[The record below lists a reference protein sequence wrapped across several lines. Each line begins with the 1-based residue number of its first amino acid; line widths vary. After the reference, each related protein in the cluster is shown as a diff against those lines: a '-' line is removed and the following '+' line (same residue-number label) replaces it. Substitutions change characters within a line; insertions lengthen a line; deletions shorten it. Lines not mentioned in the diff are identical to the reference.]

1 MVDKIL
7 LEKLKSNFNEAF
19 WFIKTNK
26 VRTFLTALGIIFGVA
41 SVITMLAIGNG
52 AEKEILAQLEL
63 VGVNNIVVTPIPD
76 DIKDNSNENEEE
88 NENNETKRFSK
99 GLDLL
104 DALSVKDNIPGVK
117 LVSPEIILDTYVINS
132 GRQNPVKLVGVTDS
146 FFDSSNIGLEN
157 GKDFSSYQHVNGLPV
172 CIIGKKVEKK
182 LFTGESALGKY
193 IKVKNVWLQ
202 VIGII
207 EEKLISEQAQENLG
221 IRDLNQDVYIP
232 IKTFLVRYQDRKIIS
247 DKPRFSGGS
256 GGGGFIVVGGNQNGP
271 KERQPRGNYHQIDKL
286 TIQVSNSNEL
296 KATAEVLSKMLKRR
310 HNDVLDFEITIP
322 IQLLKQQQKT
332 KQIFNIVLSII
343 AGISLLIGGIG
354 IMNIMLASVL
364 ERTKEIGIMRAIGA
378 TEEDVILQFLSE
390 SVLISIGGGIIGIF
404 LGIIGAYV
412 IEIVSGI
419 ETVLSLN
426 SIMLSFFIAV
436 AIGLIFGIFPAK
448 SAANKRPIEALRS
461 E

>member
-1 MVDKIL
+1 MIDKIL
-7 LEKLKSNFNEAF
+7 LEKLKSTFSEAF

-76 DIKDNSNENEEE
+76 EKDEEAEDNED
-88 NENNETKRFSK
+88 ENNKSESKRFSK
-99 GLDLL
+99 GLDIL
-104 DALSVKDNIPGVK
+104 DALSVQKNIPSVK
-117 LVSPEIILDTYVINS
+117 LTSSETILNTYVINN
-132 GRQNPVKLVGVTDS
+132 GRQNSVKLIGIS
-146 FFDSSNIGLEN
+146 PAFFKVSNINLEN
-157 GKDFSSYQHVNGLPV
+157 GKSFSQYQIKNALPV
-172 CIIGKKVEKK
+172 CIVGKKVEKK
-182 LFTGESALGKY
+182 LFTGESAIGKH
-193 IKVKNVWLQ
+193 IKVKDVWLQ
-202 VIGII
+202 VIGVI
-207 EEKLISEQAQENLG
+207 EEKLISDKAQENLG
-221 IRDLNQDVYIP
+221 IRDLNEDIYIP
-232 IKTFLVRYQDRKIIS
+232 LNTFLVRYIDRKIIS
-247 DKPRFSGGS
+247 DKIDANRSNQS
-256 GGGGFIVVGGNQNGP
+256 QNGP
-271 KERQPRGNYHQIDKL
+271 KKSIPRGNYHQIDKL
-286 TIQVSNSNEL
+286 TVQVSNSNEL

-332 KQIFNIVLSII
+332 KQIFNIVLIII

-364 ERTKEIGIMRAIGA
+364 ERTKEIGIIRAIGA

-390 SVLISIGGGIIGIF
+390 SILISVGGGIIGIIV
-404 LGIIGAYV
+404 GIIGAYI

-426 SIMLSFFIAV
+426 SILLSFFIAV
-436 AIGLIFGIFPAK
+436 IVGLIFGIFPAK
-448 SAANKRPIEALRS
+448 AAANKRPIEALRT

>member
-1 MVDKIL
+1 MIDKL
-7 LEKLKSNFNEAF
+7 LFEKLKSNFTEAF

-76 DIKDNSNENEEE
+76 EKNEDVNTEGTENEK
-88 NENNETKRFSK
+88 NESKKFSK
-99 GLDLL
+99 GLDII
-104 DALSVKDNIPGVK
+104 DSQSIKNNIPSVK
-117 LVSPEIILDTYVINS
+117 LVSPEIILDTYVINN
-132 GRQNPVKLVGVTDS
+132 GKQNSVKLIGVS
-146 FFDSSNIGLEN
+146 PFFFTSSNIGLEK
-157 GKDFSSYQHVNGLPV
+157 GKMFSNYQINNALPV

-182 LFTGESALGKY
+182 LFTGESALGKR
-193 IKVKNVWLQ
+193 IKVKDVWLQ
-202 VIGII
+202 VIGVI
-207 EEKLISEQAQENLG
+207 EEKLISDKAQENLG
-221 IRDLNQDVYIP
+221 IRDLNQDVYVP
-232 IKTFLVRYQDRKIIS
+232 IKTFLVRYKDRKV
-247 DKPRFSGGS
+247 
-256 GGGGFIVVGGNQNGP
+256 IVDNPNIRRGNQNGP
-271 KERQPRGNYHQIDKL
+271 KKKQPRGNYHQIDKL
-286 TIQVSNSNEL
+286 TVQVSNSNEL

-364 ERTKEIGIMRAIGA
+364 ERTKEIGIIRAIGA
-378 TEEDVILQFLSE
+378 TREDVILQFLSE
-390 SVLISIGGGIIGIF
+390 SILISVGGGIIGI
-404 LGIIGAYV
+404 IIGILGAYI
-412 IEIVSGI
+412 IEIASGI
-419 ETVLSLN
+419 ETVLSAN
-426 SIMLSFFIAV
+426 SVLLSFFIAV
-436 AIGLIFGIFPAK
+436 IVGLVFGIFPAK
-448 SAANKRPIEALRS
+448 AAANKKPIQALRS

>member
-1 MVDKIL
+1 MIDKIL
-7 LEKLKSNFNEAF
+7 LEKLKSNFKEAF

-76 DIKDNSNENEEE
+76 KPEESSTSEEE
-88 NENNETKRFSK
+88 NNKEETKKFSK
-99 GLDLL
+99 GLDIL
-104 DALSVKDNIPGVK
+104 DTQSIEKYIPSVK
-117 LVSPEIILDTYVINS
+117 LVSPEIILDTYVINN
-132 GRQNPVKLVGVTDS
+132 GRQNSVKLVGISPT
-146 FFDSSNIGLEN
+146 FFSVSNIQIEKGSKFNRYQIEN
-157 GKDFSSYQHVNGLPV
+157 ALPV
-172 CIIGKKVEKK
+172 CVIGKKVEKK
-182 LFTGESALGKY
+182 LFTGQSALGKH
-193 IKVKNVWLQ
+193 IKVKDVWLQ
-202 VIGII
+202 VIGVI
-207 EEKLISEQAQENLG
+207 EEKLISDKAQENLG
-221 IRDLNQDVYIP
+221 IRDLNQDIYIP
-232 IKTFLVRYQDRKIIS
+232 IKTFLVRYRDRKIIT
-247 DKPRFSGGS
+247 DKEQENT
-256 GGGGFIVVGGNQNGP
+256 GGFIVFGGGEQNGP
-271 KERQPRGNYHQIDKL
+271 KQKIPRGNYHQIDKL
-286 TIQVSNSNEL
+286 TVQVSNSNEL

-310 HNDVLDFEITIP
+310 HNDVLDFEIQIP

-364 ERTKEIGIMRAIGA
+364 ERTKEIGIIRAIGA

-390 SVLISIGGGIIGIF
+390 SILISVGGGIVGIF
-404 LGIIGAYV
+404 LGIVGAYI
-412 IEIVSGI
+412 IEFVSGI

-426 SIMLSFFIAV
+426 SILLSFFIAV
-436 AIGLIFGIFPAK
+436 IVGLIFGIFPAK
-448 SAANKRPIEALRS
+448 SAANKRPIEALRN

>member
-1 MVDKIL
+1 MIMSKIL
-7 LEKLKSNFNEAF
+7 LEKLISNFTEAF

-76 DIKDNSNENEEE
+76 EKNENESE
-88 NENNETKRFSK
+88 NEDESRKTESKRFSK
-99 GLDLL
+99 GLDIL
-104 DALSVKDNIPGVK
+104 DAENIKKNIPSVKI
-117 LVSPEIILDTYVINS
+117 VSPEIILNTYVINN
-132 GRQNPVKLVGVTDS
+132 GRQLPVKLVGITPNFLESTNIELEKGKS
-146 FFDSSNIGLEN
+146 FSN
-157 GKDFSSYQHVNGLPV
+157 YQIKNALPV
-172 CIIGKKVEKK
+172 CIVGKKIEKK
-182 LFTGESALGKY
+182 LFTGESALGKH
-193 IKVKNVWLQ
+193 IKVKDVWLQ
-202 VIGII
+202 VIGVI
-207 EEKLISEQAQENLG
+207 EEKLISDKAQENLG
-221 IRDLNQDVYIP
+221 IRDLNEDIYIP
-232 IKTFLVRYQDRKIIS
+232 TNTFLVRYKDRKIIV
-247 DKPRFSGGS
+247 DDVNVRNN
-256 GGGGFIVVGGNQNGP
+256 NQNGP
-271 KERQPRGNYHQIDKL
+271 KKKNFRGNYHQIDKL

-296 KATAEVLSKMLKRR
+296 KATAEVLSKMLQRR

-364 ERTKEIGIMRAIGA
+364 ERTKEIGIIRALGA

-390 SVLISIGGGIIGIF
+390 SVLISVGGGIVGII

-412 IEIVSGI
+412 IEAFSGI
-419 ETVLSLN
+419 ETVLSLT
-426 SIMLSFFIAV
+426 SILASFFIAV
-436 AIGLIFGIFPAK
+436 MVGLTFGIFPAK
-448 SAANKRPIEALRS
+448 AAAKKRPIEALRS